1 MGSNQ
6 VLSCDETWAAAI
18 PPSMTTGCNCSVEAS
33 SCSQHHRGFSGA
45 TAPQLPKKEE
55 KLHPWISRTAA
66 LVAASCLCFSFTLE
80 KSAASYHELRFGFLR
95 FSWRLSSSKAA
106 RRGLSLR
113 LQFSPEYASVWHWTF
128 PQNGIKVYNVVGLR
142 PYLNLV
148 AFLALVELWLDR
160 KPDLCSKYYFFSL
173 SPKLVWLSP
182 LQF

>member
-1 MGSNQ
+1 MHLGLSKGKDGIKPGFILWWD
-6 VLSCDETWAAAI
+6 LSCCHS
-18 PPSMTTGCNCSVEAS
+18 PPAWP
-33 SCSQHHRGFSGA
+33 QGA
-45 TAPQLPKKEE
+45 TAVWRRALARSITGVSQEPLLHSCPKKRK

-95 FSWRLSSSKAA
+95 FSWKLSSSKAA
-106 RRGLSLR
+106 RCGLSLR
-113 LQFSPEYASVWHWTF
+113 LQFGPEYASVSHWTF

-160 KPDLCSKYYFFSL
+160 KPDLCSKYYFFL
-173 SPKLVWLSP
+173 PFP
-182 LQF
+182 